1 MKYRTLM
8 PEERKGVVMPITP
21 MLDMTF
27 QLLFFFIINYH
38 PNALEGQMD
47 LSLPA
52 PTENKSKVEIEKP
65 LPSDI
70 HSDDVP
76 AQVKVIVKTQQGT
89 DAEGLISRVTVEEL
103 TGATDIEVVSGKLEP
118 LRKHLER
125 IGENV
130 ENKKAVLIKADGKL
144 KWGSIVQVMDACRKA
159 GFTDI
164 GFAELPETGES

>member
-1 MKYRTLM
+1 MKRRTLI

-27 QLLFFFIINYH
+27 QLLFFFILNYH

-52 PTENKSKVEIEKP
+52 PTENKAKVEPETP
-65 LPSDI
+65 LPSSSENDE
-70 HSDDVP
+70 VP
-76 AQVKVIVKTQQGT
+76 AQVKVIVRAQQG
-89 DAEGLISRVTVEEL
+89 AGSEGTISRVTVEEL
-103 TGATDIEVVSGKLEP
+103 TGQTDIEVPNGKLNE

-130 ENKKAVLIKADGKL
+130 DNKKSVLIKADGKL
-144 KWGSIVQVMDACRKA
+144 KWQHIVQVMDACRKA

-164 GFAELPETGES
+164 GFAELPESGES

>member
-1 MKYRTLM
+1 MKRRTLM

-27 QLLFFFIINYH
+27 QLLFFFILNYH

-52 PTENKSKVEIEKP
+52 PTDNKAIETPEKP
-65 LPSDI
+65 LPSDSQ
-70 HSDDVP
+70 SDDIP

-103 TGATDIEVVSGKLEP
+103 TGSTDIEVLSGKVDKLQ
-118 LRKHLER
+118 KHLER

-130 ENKKAVLIKADGKL
+130 ENKKSVLIKADGKL
-144 KWGSIVQVMDACRKA
+144 KWASIVQVMDACRKA

>member
-1 MKYRTLM
+1 MKRRTLI

-27 QLLFFFIINYH
+27 QLLFFFILNYH

-52 PTENKSKVEIEKP
+52 PTENKAKVEPETP
-65 LPSDI
+65 MPS
-70 HSDDVP
+70 SSENEEVP
-76 AQVKVIVKTQQGT
+76 AQVKVIVRAQQGT
-89 DAEGLISRVTVEEL
+89 GSEGMISRVTVEEL
-103 TGATDIEVVSGKLEP
+103 TGQTDIEVPNGKLTE

-130 ENKKAVLIKADGKL
+130 DNKKSVLIKADGKL
-144 KWGSIVQVMDACRKA
+144 KWQHIVQVMDACRKA

-164 GFAELPETGES
+164 GFAELPEAGEG